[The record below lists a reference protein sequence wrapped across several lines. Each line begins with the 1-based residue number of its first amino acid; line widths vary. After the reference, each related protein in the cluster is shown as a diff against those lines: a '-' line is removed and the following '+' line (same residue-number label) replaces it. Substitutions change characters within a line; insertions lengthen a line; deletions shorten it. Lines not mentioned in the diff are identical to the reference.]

1 MAPAGGSEDN
11 STKNMKAFL
20 SILSLLA
27 LALGA
32 FALGTFQL
40 DFGNGALAALTAVM
54 FGLAAL
60 DGTPARRAARRL
72 A

>member
-1 MAPAGGSEDN
+1 M
-11 STKNMKAFL
+11 NMKAFL

-27 LALGA
+27 LAFGA
-32 FALGTFQL
+32 LALGTFQL
-40 DFGNGALAALTAVM
+40 DFGDCALAAMAAVM

-60 DGTPARRAARRL
+60 DGAPAPRAARQL

>member
-1 MAPAGGSEDN
+1 
-11 STKNMKAFL
+11 MKAFL

>member
-1 MAPAGGSEDN
+1 
-11 STKNMKAFL
+11 MKAFL

-40 DFGNGALAALTAVM
+40 DFGDGALAALTVVM

-60 DGTPARRAARRL
+60 DGAPAPRGARHL